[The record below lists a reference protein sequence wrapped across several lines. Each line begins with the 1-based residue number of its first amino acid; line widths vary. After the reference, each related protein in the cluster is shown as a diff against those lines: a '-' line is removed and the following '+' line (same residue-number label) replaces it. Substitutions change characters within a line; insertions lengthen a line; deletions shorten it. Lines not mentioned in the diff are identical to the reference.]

1 MKPTSTGNNIRDKFV
16 TVPYTE
22 TPFAEQKLATS
33 DGVETIQSA
42 MIAKYEG
49 FVTMTPESDYFYSL
63 EHQPQITDSLGRFFE
78 LRQTLVATQ
87 PSLTSAVINS
97 IGAGSYVD
105 DTYFN
110 SVISGQNFPISIN
123 PVLDAPAF
131 ASAVADVDSPV
142 TQLININITGVAPFT
157 FLNTTWTGKISKA
170 GSSRADDI
178 FTPYW
183 DRTSILSADSLVNR
197 SDF

>member
-1 MKPTSTGNNIRDKFV
+1 M

-22 TPFAEQKLATS
+22 TSFAEQKLATS

-42 MIAKYEG
+42 MIAKFEG

-63 EHQPQITDSLGRFFE
+63 EHQPQITDSFGRFFE
-78 LRQTLVATQ
+78 LRQALVATQ
-87 PSLTSAVINS
+87 PSLTNAVINS

-105 DTYFN
+105 NTYFN
-110 SVISGQNFPISIN
+110 SVISGQNFPISVN

-131 ASAVADVDSPV
+131 ATGVGDVNPPV
-142 TQLININITGVAPFT
+142 TQPININITGVAPFT
-157 FLNTTWTGKISKA
+157 FLNTTWTGRISDA
-170 GSSRADDI
+170 GSSNSDDI
-178 FTPYW
+178 FTPDW
-183 DRTSILSADSLVNR
+183 NRNGILSSDSLVNR